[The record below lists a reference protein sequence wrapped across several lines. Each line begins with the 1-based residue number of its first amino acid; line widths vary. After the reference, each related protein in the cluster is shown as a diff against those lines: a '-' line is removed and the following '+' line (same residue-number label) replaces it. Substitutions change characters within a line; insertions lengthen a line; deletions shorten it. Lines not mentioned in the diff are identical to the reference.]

1 MHASAS
7 AHERLSME
15 RSALPTY
22 AESFAKVGFRGGRVS
37 AVSGGEDS
45 RGLRAHPRVHRD
57 EHTAVA
63 RQTMPL
69 RREWREQE
77 PLDAAPAK
85 TSTSEEKYPYEY
97 PDFQGY
103 EEPRPPNYGGRA
115 RHRDLEGPRAQRRR
129 EAVAASRVREVQHA
143 AISRME
149 ELESARCSL
158 VESYESQLEAQR
170 GRWKEL
176 ARRQNEEHAREIE
189 QIERTAR
196 VRHDIALLEF
206 TEQLEEELRERHEAE
221 LEVLRR
227 RVDAEAE
234 RRLQRDEQA
243 AAAAA
248 ASAARERAPRT
259 HPQAWAQPQTLPPR
273 EPQLLR

>member
-1 MHASAS
+1 MPRIVSLPHTTRAKGSPPTLDGARSPFASSSPRSRATTPAGRRSGGVGSRAPLTASGIAMHASAS

-129 EAVAASRVREVQHA
+129 EAVAASPR
-143 AISRME
+143 
-149 ELESARCSL
+149 LPSL
-158 VESYESQLEAQR
+158 
-170 GRWKEL
+170 
-176 ARRQNEEHAREIE
+176 
-189 QIERTAR
+189 
-196 VRHDIALLEF
+196 LL
-206 TEQLEEELRERHEAE
+206 
-221 LEVLRR
+221 
-227 RVDAEAE
+227 
-234 RRLQRDEQA
+234 LQREG
-243 AAAAA
+243 
-248 ASAARERAPRT
+248 
-259 HPQAWAQPQTLPPR
+259 
-273 EPQLLR
+273 